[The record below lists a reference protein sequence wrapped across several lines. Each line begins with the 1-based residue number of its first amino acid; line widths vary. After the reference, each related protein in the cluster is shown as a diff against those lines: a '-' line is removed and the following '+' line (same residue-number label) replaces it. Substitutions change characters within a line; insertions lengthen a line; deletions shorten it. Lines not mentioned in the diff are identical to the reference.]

1 MPILE
6 LIAHG
11 VDYAVRG
18 AEYCRNAYQN
28 NPRVRAVANTAI
40 LYGSMR
46 VAAEIAGAKSS
57 ELESMVEMAAPV
69 VAGIYA
75 GRQAQNNQ
83 VVQSEAMRSLI
94 QVAVAAVVGWDLADK
109 IVEYRGSNSII
120 NTVQDGYRTFHAY
133 AANKWTNLHEARST
147 GFLMGLAGGAAN
159 RVRQHY
165 QRIRRARNANRP

>member
-18 AEYCRNAYQN
+18 AEYCRCQYQN
-28 NPRVRAVANTAI
+28 NARVRAVANTAMM
-40 LYGSMR
+40 YGGMR
-46 VAAEIAGAKSS
+46 VAAEIVGAKSS

-69 VAGIYA
+69 VAGVYA

-83 VVQSEAMRSLI
+83 VVQSETMRSII

-109 IVEYRGSNSII
+109 IVEYNGGNHFL
-120 NTVQDGYRTFHAY
+120 NTVKNGYNSFHTY
-133 AANKWTNLHEARST
+133 AANKWTNIHETRST
-147 GFLMGLAGGAAN
+147 GFLMGAVGGAAN
-159 RVRQHY
+159 RIRQHY
-165 QRIRRARNANRP
+165 QRIRRARNAA